1 MPSLIDCF
9 NKEWGDI
16 EDDTIIAKVKNFLQ
30 GFDDFNID
38 EAYQSK
44 LIELLVLYYRHNHN
58 YLEERKDKEIKK
70 DIKVIQ
76 NFLNLLDENLVTTFR
91 PFASKHTIEFCKQL
105 IDDLETKTFEFNQ
118 KYTKF
123 DIAKNPIKKFFDD
136 MPKELKPKTLDI
148 KYFIDSLK
156 PNSV

>member
-76 NFLNLLDENLVTTFR
+76 NF
-91 PFASKHTIEFCKQL
+91 
-105 IDDLETKTFEFNQ
+105 
-118 KYTKF
+118 
-123 DIAKNPIKKFFDD
+123 
-136 MPKELKPKTLDI
+136 
-148 KYFIDSLK
+148 
-156 PNSV
+156 